1 MNTFIG
7 VGRIDAVYS
16 NEKVLK
22 FNLSMIQEKPSNL
35 PCLIFSP
42 DDEAKEFVE
51 NLQTTGEAVWLQGK
65 LISNEYDYNGKT
77 IRNISIVTYPRSI
90 KLIE

>member
-1 MNTFIG
+1 
-7 VGRIDAVYS
+7 
-16 NEKVLK
+16 
-22 FNLSMIQEKPSNL
+22 MIQEKPCNI

-42 DDEAKEFVE
+42 NDEAKEFVE

-65 LISNEYDYNGKT
+65 LISNEYEYNGKT